1 MEKNA
6 QGWYVIADSKKV
18 GQFGWLPEYNKE
30 LQKYR
35 GLSDAGTH
43 WVVTKKIK
51 RHHYQIWAKKK
62 VRASKP
68 EPWFNL
74 RRIK

>member
-6 QGWYVIADSKKV
+6 QGWHVIADSKKV
-18 GQFGWLPEYNKE
+18 GQFGWLPQYNKE

-35 GLSDAGTH
+35 GLSDAATH

-51 RHHYQIWAKKK
+51 RKK
-62 VRASKP
+62 
-68 EPWFNL
+68 
-74 RRIK
+74 